1 MTRRKLANDSV
12 MLENDSVSIVMID
25 LILTR
30 EVSVISEIGVCGFT
44 KPCSN

>member
-30 EVSVISEIGVCGFT
+30 EVSVISEIGG
-44 KPCSN
+44 